1 MTVTHD
7 QRVAAKARK
16 VLYILDGLIAACKE
30 FSVSADREMELDEWL
45 KGFQLKA

>member
-16 VLYILDGLIAACKE
+16 VLYIRDGQIAACKE
-30 FSVSADREMELDEWL
+30 FFEGADRERELDEWL
-45 KGFQLKA
+45 KKLSRD